1 MGMGRSQFLIRRRDR
16 WGTEMSYQPA
26 DFKAEIAINGLIH
39 QWYPNVK
46 AELTLMS
53 TAVKAD
59 LTTHDAT
66 IEKAL
71 GILALAQPSS
81 SRYQNDIC
89 LIINKGKGGG
99 LTVAQMG
106 AQMDAVVAAMP

>member
-1 MGMGRSQFLIRRRDR
+1 
-16 WGTEMSYQPA
+16 MSYQPA

-71 GILALAQPSS
+71 GILALAQPSN

>member
-1 MGMGRSQFLIRRRDR
+1 
-16 WGTEMSYQPA
+16 MSYQPA

-59 LTTHDAT
+59 LTTR
-66 IEKAL
+66 L
-71 GILALAQPSS
+71 LRRRLAFLRWR
-81 SRYQNDIC
+81 SR
-89 LIINKGKGGG
+89 
-99 LTVAQMG
+99 
-106 AQMDAVVAAMP
+106 